1 MVGLETFAALA
12 AATPEIATVE
22 TSEGVAFLRS
32 LSALERDQ
40 WEHWYYSNVDAH
52 RGLFRASLV
61 AACLCDENGVL
72 LCEPTYNGAH
82 QQAILSIANAPADF
96 VDPLFARAGR
106 LAGVTPDDETRAENA
121 EKNLVSAGQTA
132 GA

>member
-12 AATPEIATVE
+12 SAAPEIATVE
-22 TSEGVAFLRS
+22 TSQGTAFLRS

-40 WEHWYYSNVDAH
+40 WEHWYYSDVDAH

-61 AACLCDENGVL
+61 AACLCDEKGVL
-72 LCEPTYNGAH
+72 LCEPTYSPLH
-82 QQAILSIANAPADF
+82 VQTIRSIASAPADF
-96 VDPLFARAGR
+96 VDPLYARAGR
-106 LAGVTPDDETRAENA
+106 LAGVTRDDEQRAEDA
-121 EKNLVSAGQTA
+121 SKNSESAGQTA

>member
-12 AATPEIATVE
+12 SSGPEIATVE
-22 TSEGVAFLRS
+22 TSEGLAFLRS

-40 WEHWYYSNVDAH
+40 WEHWYYSDVDAH

-61 AACLCDENGVL
+61 AACLCDEKGVL
-72 LCEPTYNGAH
+72 LVEPTYDPSH
-82 QQAILSIANAPADF
+82 RKAILSIANAPAEF

-106 LAGVTPDDETRAENA
+106 LAGVTSDDEAKAESA
-121 EKNLVSAGQTA
+121 KNSESAGLTA